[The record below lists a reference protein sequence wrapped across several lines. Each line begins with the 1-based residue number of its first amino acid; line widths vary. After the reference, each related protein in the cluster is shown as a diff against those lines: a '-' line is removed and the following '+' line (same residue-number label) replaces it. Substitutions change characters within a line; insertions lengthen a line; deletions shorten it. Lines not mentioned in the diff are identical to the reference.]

1 MSAGIEPLFQPPA
14 RLQIMAAL
22 AAGDL
27 VEFATLRQIVEASDS
42 VMSKH
47 LSALAEAGFIKLSKA
62 KQDARQRTWASIT
75 SPGRRALTSHLAA
88 LRAMIETAQ
97 AAVAAE

>member
-1 MSAGIEPLFQPPA
+1 MPYTFWELVSQSCPTCCGIVF
-14 RLQIMAAL
+14 I
-22 AAGDL
+22 
-27 VEFATLRQIVEASDS
+27 QIVEASDS

-62 KQDARQRTWASIT
+62 KQDGRQRTWASIT